1 MTRII
6 ALSLTYLLLLYGVA
20 VGFQSLSNNH
30 CSDWLTNCTDS
41 EVAPARAAEE
51 EAQPVAPN
59 APELG

>member
-6 ALSLTYLLLLYGVA
+6 ALSLTYLLLLYGIA
-20 VGFQSLSNNH
+20 VGFQSLSNNY
-30 CSDWLTNCTDS
+30 CSDWLTSCTDMD
-41 EVAPARAAEE
+41 ATPARAADE